1 MSWMDS
7 LKMAW
12 SSIFA
17 HKLRSILTML
27 GIVIGVGAVITVV
40 AIGQGGQAAL
50 ESQIAGGGNNTLTIL
65 YRVKDEKN
73 SAVTVG
79 GAPNR
84 PERLFTQEDVYYLKK
99 VPEIKQVIT
108 TNSSTSPVRF
118 HEQTTSALVEGIS
131 NGYYQLNRLEM
142 KNGRKITASDVQ
154 HGRKVALIS
163 QTVKKSLFT
172 KDENPV
178 GQVITL
184 GRTPVKIV
192 GVFTKS
198 AGGLFNFQQEK
209 VLVPLSLWPIMYGTD
224 EIDSLTVQARSADV
238 LQAAGERAVTL
249 LNQKHAND
257 DGEYYV
263 FNIEQI
269 KQAISR
275 ITGIMTMI
283 VGGIASIAL
292 LVGGIGVMNI
302 MLVSV
307 TERTRE
313 IGIRKALGAT
323 RRKILLQFLIESV
336 VLTTIGGIIGIGFGA
351 GGAYL
356 VSIFANWP
364 PLVSLPVVIGGVI
377 FSMIVG
383 VIFGILPAN
392 KAAKLDPIDALRYE

>member
-50 ESQIAGGGNNTLTIL
+50 ESQIAGGGNNTITIL
-65 YRVKDEKN
+65 HRMKDSESSQRV
-73 SAVTVG
+73 SVVQQ
-79 GAPNR
+79 PIH
-84 PERLFTQEDVYYLKK
+84 LFTKDDLYYLKEI
-99 VPEIKQVIT
+99 PEIKQVIPS
-108 TNSSTSPVRF
+108 NNAASLVQF
-118 HEQTTSALVEGIS
+118 HEKTENAFAEGIS
-131 NGYYQLNRLEM
+131 NGYYDLNPIRITA
-142 KNGRKITASDVQ
+142 GRKLSIEDIHQ
-154 HGRKVALIS
+154 GRKVALIS
-163 QTVKKSLFT
+163 NKVKTKLF
-172 KDENPV
+172 KESNPV
-178 GQVITL
+178 GQVITVEN
-184 GRTPVKIV
+184 TPLEVI
-192 GVFTKS
+192 GVFKGN

-209 VLVPLSLWPIMYGTD
+209 ILVPLTLWPVMYGSD
-224 EIDSLTVQARSADV
+224 DIDSLTIQAKSADV
-238 LQAAGERAVTL
+238 LQTAGKKAVHV
-249 LNQKHAND
+249 LNQRHPGD

-263 FNIEQI
+263 LNIEQI
-269 KQAISR
+269 KRSISK

-323 RRKILLQFLIESV
+323 RRKILLQFLIEAV
-336 VLTTIGGIIGIGFGA
+336 VLTTIGGIIGIGFGT

-356 VSIFANWP
+356 VSLVANWP
-364 PLVSLPVVIGGVI
+364 PLVSLPVIVGGVI
-377 FSMIVG
+377 FSMAVG

>member
-12 SSIFA
+12 SSIFT

-65 YRVKDEKN
+65 YRMKN
-73 SAVTVG
+73 QDQAAVTA
-79 GAPNR
+79 GAPSR
-84 PERLFTQEDVYYLKK
+84 PEHLFTQEDVYYLKK
-99 VPEIKQVIT
+99 IPEIQQVIT
-108 TNSSTSPVRF
+108 TNSSMSAVGY
-118 HEQTTSALVEGIS
+118 HEQTTRAMIEGMS
-131 NGYYQLNRLEM
+131 QGYYDLNPLEL
-142 KNGRKITASDVQ
+142 KSGRKITANDLSQ
-154 HGRKVALIS
+154 GRKVALIS
-163 QTVKKSLFT
+163 QTVKEALF
-172 KDENPV
+172 ENTNPI
-178 GQVITL
+178 GQVISL
-184 GRTPVKIV
+184 GNTPVKIV
-192 GVFTKS
+192 GVFTKN
-198 AGGLFNFQQEK
+198 AGGLFDFQQEK
-209 VLVPLSLWPIMYGTD
+209 VIVPLSLWPIMYGTD
-224 EIDSLTVQARSADV
+224 EIDSLTIQARNANV
-238 LQAAGERAVTL
+238 LQTAGERAVSL
-249 LNQKHAND
+249 LNQKHPHD
-257 DGEYYV
+257 EGEYYV

-269 KQAISR
+269 KQAISK

-364 PLVSLPVVIGGVI
+364 PLVSLPVVIGGVL
-377 FSMIVG
+377 FSMLVG

>member
-1 MSWMDS
+1 
-7 LKMAW
+7 
-12 SSIFA
+12 FA
-17 HKLRSILTML
+17 HKLRSILTIL

-65 YRVKDEKN
+65 YRMKEPERGT
-73 SAVTVG
+73 VTVG
-79 GAPNR
+79 ASNP
-84 PERLFTQEDVYYLKK
+84 PEHLFTQEDVYYLKK

-108 TNSSTSPVRF
+108 TNSSTSPVKFR
-118 HEQTTSALVEGIS
+118 EQTTNALVEGMS
-131 NGYYQLNRLEM
+131 EGYYDLNPLELNR
-142 KNGRKITASDVQ
+142 GRKITANDVE

-163 QTVKKSLFT
+163 QSVKESLFAKT
-172 KDENPV
+172 NPV
-178 GQVITL
+178 GRIITL
-184 GRTPVKIV
+184 GNTPVKIV
-192 GVFTKS
+192 GVFSKNE
-198 AGGLFNFQQEK
+198 GGLFNFQQEK
-209 VLVPLSLWPIMYGTD
+209 VIVPLSLWPIMYGTD
-224 EIDSLTVQARSADV
+224 EIDTLTIQARNANV
-238 LQAAGERAVTL
+238 LQTAGEKAVTL
-249 LNQKHAND
+249 LNQKHSHD
-257 DGEYYV
+257 EGEYYV

-269 KQAISR
+269 KQAISK

-323 RRKILLQFLIESV
+323 RKKILLQFLIESV
-336 VLTTIGGIIGIGFGA
+336 VLTTIGGIIGIGFGT

-356 VSIFANWP
+356 VSMFANWP
-364 PLVSLPVVIGGVI
+364 PLVSLPVVIGGVL

-383 VIFGILPAN
+383 VVFGILPAN